1 MEKIKKFGEQIVKLD
16 SHMNKDLSQ
25 KYMIISQKSAHTSKL
40 SFLVK
45 GSCLFLSGADAGV
58 SKTSPIN
65 YKPEQFALHCKIKS

>member
-1 MEKIKKFGEQIVKLD
+1 MVKLA

-45 GSCLFLSGADAGV
+45 VSYLFLSVADAGV
-58 SKTSPIN
+58 SKTSSIN
-65 YKPEQFALHCKIKS
+65 YKPEQFVLHCKIKS